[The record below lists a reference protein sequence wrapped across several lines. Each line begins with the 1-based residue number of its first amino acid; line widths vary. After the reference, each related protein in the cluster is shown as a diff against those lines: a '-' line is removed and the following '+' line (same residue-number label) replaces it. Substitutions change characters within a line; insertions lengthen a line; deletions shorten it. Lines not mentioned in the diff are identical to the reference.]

1 MIFRQ
6 ILKENEESKKVV
18 ILNREAVANRLHV
31 SKSTL
36 WRWDHSGYLKPV
48 RYGRAVWY
56 RLTDIEAMERGERI
70 INEGGGQR
78 Q

>member
-6 ILKENEESKKVV
+6 ILQENEDKKKVV

-36 WRWDHSGYLKPV
+36 WRWDRTGYLKAV

-56 RLTDIEAMERGERI
+56 RESDIEALERGERN
-70 INEGGGQR
+70 INESTLL
-78 Q
+78 